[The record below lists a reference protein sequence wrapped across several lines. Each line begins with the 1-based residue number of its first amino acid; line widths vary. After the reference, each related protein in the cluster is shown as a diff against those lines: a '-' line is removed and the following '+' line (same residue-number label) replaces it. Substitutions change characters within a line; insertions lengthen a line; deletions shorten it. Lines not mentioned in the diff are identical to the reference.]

1 MTTLQE
7 LAEIEKRHRTY
18 SATWDDD
25 WDMYKILVEIHA
37 DRARL
42 LALLRTARADALEE
56 AAKIAEE
63 YPWNYE
69 RYVTNSNSGVQVYE
83 KLRNDV
89 AKAIRSLLPTKEG

>member
-1 MTTLQE
+1 MTPLQE

-25 WDMYKILVEIHA
+25 WDMYKILVETHA

-56 AAKIAEE
+56 AAKLFDKYDEREGTGHAE
-63 YPWNYE
+63 
-69 RYVTNSNSGVQVYE
+69 T
-83 KLRNDV
+83 
-89 AKAIRSLLPTKEG
+89 IRSLMPKEG